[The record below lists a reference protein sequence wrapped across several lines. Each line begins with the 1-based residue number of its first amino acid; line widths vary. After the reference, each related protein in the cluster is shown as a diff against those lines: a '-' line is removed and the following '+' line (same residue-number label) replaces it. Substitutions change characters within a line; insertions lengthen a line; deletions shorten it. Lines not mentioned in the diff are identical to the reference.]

1 MTSMNAQT
9 RIIVATAAA
18 LAAIDIAVRLLLPTG
33 VNGNVVSAREIRLVD
48 GLGRT
53 KTLLKV
59 DESGEPGLLMY
70 DRNGTERLQLDTF
83 QHVPSLILNDE
94 NENRRVYFGMSE
106 QTGDGLYQTS
116 DAQGN
121 WFGQEGVRS
130 MILQRGEIAD
140 PTMSRLDQE
149 LPEPA
154 ERANS
159 FSVEIR

>member
-18 LAAIDIAVRLLLPTG
+18 LAAIDIAVRVLLPAG
-33 VNGNVVSAREIRLVD
+33 GNGGVVSAREFRLVD
-48 GLGRT
+48 GMGRA
-53 KTLLKV
+53 KAVLKV
-59 DESGEPGLLMY
+59 DSSGEPGLLMY

-94 NENRRVYFGMSE
+94 NENRRVYFGMDE
-106 QTGDGLYQTS
+106 RTGNGIFQNA
-116 DAQGN
+116 DARGN
-121 WFGQEGVRS
+121 WISGGGVESLIEVQE
-130 MILQRGEIAD
+130 LAD
-140 PTMSRLDQE
+140 PTLQRLDQE

-159 FSVEIR
+159 FTVEIR